1 MITSCCVNDQWLLE
15 CDLTNFAPTSPKF
28 ESSDLNVKREN
39 LPFNWISILKLLK
52 QTLNWRWKQK
62 EYKTTWTKIKKWNL
76 KLKEI
81 NLSKKNNYRKI

>member
-39 LPFNWISILKLLK
+39 LPFNWIRILKLLK
-52 QTLNWRWKQK
+52 QTLN
-62 EYKTTWTKIKKWNL
+62 
-76 KLKEI
+76 
-81 NLSKKNNYRKI
+81 